1 MPKNK
6 EEKEVDPIYFT
17 MKMPD
22 WFINL
27 SGEEKV
33 QVVRKLAK
41 GGSPEDVH
49 ELTREELIAL
59 MPAAKAG

>member
-1 MPKNK
+1 MA
-6 EEKEVDPIYFT
+6 EEKKQEEVDPIYFT

-22 WFINL
+22 WFMKL

-41 GGSPEDVH
+41 GSPDAH
-49 ELTREELIAL
+49 ELTREELLGL